1 MWNMIPSC
9 QTLSKTPDISKKTLL
24 TSMVGFS
31 SKTIW
36 VSWIIDNY
44 WAILESP
51 GGKPDWQ
58 GVEILVLRK
67 YLKTQLA
74 LYNSSKDF
82 PKKRK

>member
-9 QTLSKTPDISKKTLL
+9 QTLSKTPDISKKTPL

-31 SKTIW
+31 SKAIW
-36 VSWIIDNY
+36 VLWIIDNN

-51 GGKPDWQ
+51 RGKPDWQ
-58 GVEILVLRK
+58 GVKILLLRK

-74 LYNSSKDF
+74 I
-82 PKKRK
+82 